1 MVDFPVVLE
10 KLALLNVDMQNCFVE
25 NSPVAA
31 PGGRAVLDKINKLIG
46 VCREAGIQIIH
57 AEHVLR
63 PDGSN
68 MGVLGEIVPS
78 ARDGLINKDSETAQ
92 LHPDLAVADDDIV
105 LDKPRFGAFHG
116 TDLELILRSKGID
129 SVIVTGIATNVCC
142 DTTARQANM
151 ADFRVFFLSDG
162 NATFGIGDVTA
173 AEIQRV
179 TLATMGALF
188 GQVLSVDEM
197 IDKIRTAGA
206 RSNAA

>member
-1 MVDFPVVLE
+1 
-10 KLALLNVDMQNCFVE
+10 
-25 NSPVAA
+25 
-31 PGGRAVLDKINKLIG
+31 
-46 VCREAGIQIIH
+46 
-57 AEHVLR
+57 
-63 PDGSN
+63 
-68 MGVLGEIVPS
+68 
-78 ARDGLINKDSETAQ
+78 
-92 LHPDLAVADDDIV
+92 
-105 LDKPRFGAFHG
+105 
-116 TDLELILRSKGID
+116 
-129 SVIVTGIATNVCC
+129 
-142 DTTARQANM
+142 M